1 MLASTTPPAPRVCN
15 DMLRHVCGVKC
26 MRRVPL
32 TTLLPTELA
41 FRDQI
46 RALDWVTGHD
56 CHVITALDREVAKG
70 AVRRWVAGALAS
82 ELHERENLTRF
93 GDDTI
98 LLVSLLWFA
107 LRTPTPCECVHV
119 LLAWGVC
126 PHVVLVAQSVADT
139 SQVGLGT
146 PAVTAPE
153 VGMFMSHLL
162 PSGSPPWHMY
172 SCRVANGG
180 GHWDVQVVNVQTFD
194 RPPLYKPPSGAVAQW
209 WRWHARASR
218 RHWICQT
225 ISHNPFA
232 CSTATSVTATC
243 AV

>member
-1 MLASTTPPAPRVCN
+1 M
-15 DMLRHVCGVKC
+15 H
-26 MRRVPL
+26 L

-41 FRDQI
+41 FRDRI

-56 CHVITALDREVAKG
+56 CTVITAFDREVAKG

-82 ELHERENLTRF
+82 EVHERENLVRA
-93 GDDTI
+93 GDDTRV
-98 LLVSLLWFA
+98 LVSLLWFA
-107 LRTPTPCECVHV
+107 LRTQTPCECVDV
-119 LLAWGVC
+119 LLAWGAC
-126 PHVVLVAQSVADT
+126 PHVVLVAQSVEDT

-153 VGMFMSHLL
+153 VSMFMSLLL
-162 PSGSPPWHMY
+162 PLGSPPWHMY
-172 SCRVANGG
+172 SCRLANDG
-180 GHWDVQVVNVQTFD
+180 GHWDMKVVHVQTFSD
-194 RPPLYKPPSGAVAQW
+194 RPPLYMPPSSAVAQW
-209 WRWHARASR
+209 WRWHARALR

-232 CSTATSVTATC
+232 CSTATSGNATC